1 MSVKRTIRF
10 YRTSSGKCPVE
21 EFLDSLSGKAA
32 QKVTWVLQLF
42 EELDAIPEQYLK
54 KLTSDIW
61 ECRIQFGGNTYCI
74 LCFFDGS
81 IVVLTHGFQKKT
93 RKSPRKEIEKADIY
107 RTDYLQRREK

>member
-1 MSVKRTIRF
+1 MARTILF
-10 YRTSSGKCPVE
+10 YRTSIGKCPVE

-32 QKVTWVLQLF
+32 QKVTWVLRLI

-54 KLTSDIW
+54 KLTGDIW
-61 ECRIQFGGNTYCI
+61 ECRAQFGGNTYRM

-81 IVVLTHGFQKKT
+81 NVVLTHGFQKKS
-93 RKSPRKEIEKADIY
+93 RKTPRIEIEKARSC